1 MNREPRRI
9 RPKSLAVSEKR
20 RMVKEVA
27 ALPKGSK
34 EMLRKTGKGK
44 KAMGSPSQPH
54 SKSFGK

>member
-9 RPKSLAVSEKR
+9 RPKSLGSLEKR
-20 RMVKEVA
+20 RIVKEVV

-34 EMLRKTGKGK
+34 EILKGGKGK
-44 KAMGSPSQPH
+44 KAVGSPSQPH